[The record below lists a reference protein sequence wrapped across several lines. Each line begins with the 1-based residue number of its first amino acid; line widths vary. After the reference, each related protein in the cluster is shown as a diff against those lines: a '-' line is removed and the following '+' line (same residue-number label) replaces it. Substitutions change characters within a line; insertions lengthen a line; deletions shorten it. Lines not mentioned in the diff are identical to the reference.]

1 MDVLTRRRFLVAS
14 GVVGATALA
23 GVPPLSASP
32 TCSPPPATG
41 TPRPAPWSWSR
52 STAATTA

>member
-1 MDVLTRRRFLVAS
+1 MAS